1 MERTQGLD
9 FERGGQDAA
18 APNPRSQP
26 PSEGP
31 TSSDSQA
38 AASGGIGPDRDL
50 TKLCWFRTPEDQQ
63 PLLIHGLS
71 VERYKVIYNSVL
83 TPSVLADLSS
93 SKSVDY
99 IPKALELKQCL
110 WTALSR
116 PHLEETVMEDRRV
129 EVKMAG
135 ASAMTG
141 EQSEILLLL
150 EQYCSKRSRQ
160 TSTCRN
166 QWKKLMSGER
176 FSSTVPTVCTEGP
189 VLSNQKAPSIFST
202 YKVMTLVLPD
212 RDGAGVQSDDSPSR
226 SHSAVAERLVEIN
239 KSAPIPEVVVEDQD
253 ETIRK
258 LVELMITFG
267 DDINMKIH
275 QDPVLQE
282 QLSNLSYDTFQKL
295 TFSVQN
301 LVQSGPAAESED
313 QIQQQK
319 ISWAFEVTSRMSVI
333 TVVQRRRVLSY
344 GDQYIQQHHS
354 AWIQEH
360 GGWDE
365 VFDVD

>member
-1 MERTQGLD
+1 
-9 FERGGQDAA
+9 
-18 APNPRSQP
+18 
-26 PSEGP
+26 
-31 TSSDSQA
+31 
-38 AASGGIGPDRDL
+38 
-50 TKLCWFRTPEDQQ
+50 
-63 PLLIHGLS
+63 
-71 VERYKVIYNSVL
+71 
-83 TPSVLADLSS
+83 
-93 SKSVDY
+93 
-99 IPKALELKQCL
+99 
-110 WTALSR
+110 
-116 PHLEETVMEDRRV
+116 
-129 EVKMAG
+129 MAG

-189 VLSNQKAPSIFST
+189 VLSNQK
-202 YKVMTLVLPD
+202 
-212 RDGAGVQSDDSPSR
+212 DDSPSR